1 MWRGLVLFLVLMVVV
16 VVVMVA
22 VVVLLLVV
30 VVVVVSVVWMVL
42 VEGLGRIGQQEGA
55 RSFVPTPLE
64 HRQHC
69 HITIII
75 IISATTR

>member
-1 MWRGLVLFLVLMVVV
+1 MRVSLALSNLKFWLAGSGGDSRTG
-16 VVVMVA
+16 
-22 VVVLLLVV
+22 
-30 VVVVVSVVWMVL
+30 VVVSVVL
-42 VEGLGRIGQQEGA
+42 VEGLGRIGQPEGA

>member
-1 MWRGLVLFLVLMVVV
+1 MFLVLMVVV
-16 VVVMVA
+16 VVMVVMVA
-22 VVVLLLVV
+22 EEVLLVV
-30 VVVVVSVVWMVL
+30 VVVVVVVSMVL